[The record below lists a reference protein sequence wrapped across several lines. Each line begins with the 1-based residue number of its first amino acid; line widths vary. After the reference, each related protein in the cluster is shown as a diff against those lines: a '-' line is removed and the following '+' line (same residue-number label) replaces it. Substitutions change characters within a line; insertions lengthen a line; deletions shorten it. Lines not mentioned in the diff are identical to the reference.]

1 MLRLGLSARILGI
14 GVTFLLTA
22 WIALLAFYYWSNGL
36 SRIATYPSATQIV
49 MAAEVLSDAAP
60 QARAKLA
67 AAISSSVL
75 TVAIDPIGRAVP
87 EPTLREH
94 MEDLPQF
101 SAYRDALGARLIS
114 IRRLDPGRF
123 GDKRPHLLRGAID
136 PIEFRVRLDDGAIA
150 RLQTKTPFIVTL
162 FGLPAGLGA
171 GLVGTF
177 FAFAAFVLLQREIR
191 PLTRLAAAVDRMDPA
206 GEPVRL
212 GDIPSRTPETVALVT
227 AFERLQSRLQT
238 MISSRFALL
247 SGVQHDVRS
256 FATRLR
262 LRIDHISDPLERE
275 KAICDIADMI
285 DLLDN
290 ALLTARAGV
299 GALDEE
305 LVDMVALVEQET
317 VDLAAAN
324 WNVVLKSPPQ
334 DREILVIADRLA
346 VRRMLANLV
355 DNAVKYGQVAR
366 VELNERG
373 NMAVLSVEDDG
384 PGFVEGEMPLLLE
397 PFVRAEPSR
406 ARKTGGAGLGL
417 AVVRNLVEAQGGTI
431 VLSNRPTGGARA
443 ELCFPLFDPGK
454 DNVG

>member
-22 WIALLAFYYWSNGL
+22 WIALVVLYYWSNGL
-36 SRIATYPSATQIV
+36 SRISTYPSATQIL
-49 MAAEVLSDAAP
+49 MAADVLSDAAP
-60 QARAKLA
+60 QAREKLA

-75 TVAIDPIGRAVP
+75 TVAIDPVGIVSP
-87 EPTLREH
+87 EPALREH
-94 MEDLPQF
+94 MEDLPEF
-101 SAYRDALGARLIS
+101 AAYSNALGERLIS
-114 IRRLDPGRF
+114 IRRLDAAEPGAR
-123 GDKRPHLLRGAID
+123 RPRLLAGAID

-171 GLVGTF
+171 GLVGTL
-177 FAFAAFVLLQREIR
+177 FALVAFVLLHREVR
-191 PLTRLAAAVDRMDPA
+191 PLTKLAAAVDRMDPS
-206 GEPVRL
+206 GEPVQL
-212 GDIPSRTPETVALVT
+212 TNIPSRTPETVALVK
-227 AFERLQSRLQT
+227 AFERLQNRLQS
-238 MISSRFALL
+238 MIGSRFALI

-262 LRIDHISDPLERE
+262 LRIDHISDLTERE
-275 KAICDIADMI
+275 KAIRDIADMI

-305 LVDMVALVEQET
+305 LLDLVALVAQET
-317 VDLAAAN
+317 VDLGASG
-324 WNVVLKSPPQ
+324 WNVVLNPLPP

-346 VRRMLANLV
+346 VRRVLANLV
-355 DNAVKYGQVAR
+355 DNAVKYGQVAN
-366 VELNERG
+366 VTLKEHD
-373 NMAVLSVEDDG
+373 NMAIILVEDSG
-384 PGFVEGEMPLLLE
+384 PGIAEGEIDLLLE
-397 PFVRAEPSR
+397 PFVRSEPSR

-431 VLSNRPTGGARA
+431 VLGNRPEGGARV
-443 ELCFPLFDPGK
+443 ELRFPLFEPQKG
-454 DNVG
+454 